1 MSAPTGT
8 VLRDLLASCELL
20 DKAEELAE
28 STYRL
33 RWGSANVIAVASVD
47 AVIVMAPIFES
58 LPARDPDGF
67 CRRLLNL
74 NSKLGGMASFGVQDD
89 GAVVLQVGRALK
101 GIDADEFA
109 IMLGTVGKFADDYD
123 DLLHGEFY
131 EA

>member
-1 MSAPTGT
+1 MSAPD
-8 VLRDLLASCELL
+8 VLRDLLDSCELL

-33 RWGSANVIAVASVD
+33 RWGSANVIAVASGD
-47 AVIVMAPIFES
+47 AVIVVAPIFDS
-58 LPARDPDGF
+58 LPERDPDGF
-67 CRRLLNL
+67 CRRLLTL
-74 NSKLGGMASFGVQDD
+74 NAKLGGMASFGVQES

-131 EA
+131 EEQ